1 MAIGSGLGSSFGF
14 SAESAYGTYV
24 APTKFVRHRS
34 ASPQKAANRVQG
46 EGIQSGSYGML
57 LSQFVE
63 ATTGAIGNVTFDV
76 QSKGLGVLLNAL
88 MGGTVT
94 PVQQGATTAYLQTHT
109 LADSFGK
116 SLSVQVGL
124 PQRGGTVTP
133 STLKGA
139 KVASVAFQAGVDS
152 VLSATATLDAQAY
165 ENSTSLAT
173 PSYSSGV
180 NVFHGGQM
188 TVKLGTYGSEAAVSG
203 VKSMSATI
211 TRGMDVSGYYAG
223 ATVPG
228 TKSEPVLNAATVI
241 SGSFGVD
248 FINTTDFHARATANT
263 STSVVITFVGPVIAS
278 TYYET
283 FTITIPSVIFPSPES
298 FDVADRNVLNAT
310 FNWEWRYDGTNLPTI
325 AYMTTDTT
333 L

>member
-14 SAESAYGTYV
+14 SAESSYGTYV

-34 ASPQKAANRVQG
+34 ANIQKAANRVQG
-46 EGIQSGSYGML
+46 EGIQSGVYGML

-63 ATTGAIGNVTFDV
+63 ATTAATGTVTFDV
-76 QSKGLGVLLNAL
+76 QSKGLGVLLNTL
-88 MGGTVT
+88 MGGTVS

-109 LADSFGK
+109 LADPFGK
-116 SLSVQVGL
+116 SMSVQVGL

-133 STLKGA
+133 ATLKGA

-152 VLSATATLDAQAY
+152 VLQATATLDAQAY

-173 PSYSSGV
+173 PSYLSGV

-188 TVKLGTYGSEAAVSG
+188 TVKIGTYGSEAAVSG
-203 VKSMSATI
+203 VKTMSATI
-211 TRGMDVSGYYAG
+211 NRGMDVAGYYAG

-228 TKSEPVLNAATVI
+228 TKSEPVLNAATSI
-241 SGSFGVD
+241 TGSFGVD
-248 FINTTDFHARATANT
+248 FINTTDFHTRAVGNT
-263 STSVVITFVGPVIAS
+263 STSVVITFVGPLIAS

-283 FTITIPSVIFPSPES
+283 FTITIPSVVFPSPES

-325 AYMTTDTT
+325 AYTTTDTT